1 MRHLGFAAKV
11 ALLPDPSRPDLLAE
25 AGWGWHA
32 PPTPH
37 EELLYRSITRRRTH
51 RGPFTADVPPLL
63 TGDLVRIARKEQA
76 ELHIIYDQG
85 GPARS
90 PS

>member
-1 MRHLGFAAKV
+1 VRHLGFAAKV

-51 RGPFTADVPPLL
+51 RGPFT
-63 TGDLVRIARKEQA
+63 GDLVRIARKEQA